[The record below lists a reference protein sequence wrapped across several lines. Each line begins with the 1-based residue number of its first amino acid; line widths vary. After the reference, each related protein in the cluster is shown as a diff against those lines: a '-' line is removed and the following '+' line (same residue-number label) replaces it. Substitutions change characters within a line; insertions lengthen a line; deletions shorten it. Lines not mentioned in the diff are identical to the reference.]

1 MDTMGRYMAGLVCMN
16 ITRKLII
23 VLSYLR
29 TLQVGIFLLCAFE
42 VTPDAL
48 FGADW
53 FKLLNF
59 SIFAFTNGY
68 YSSLCS
74 IQAPEVVK
82 NRSLSGGA
90 EMHIGAFIGV
100 SKCLGI
106 LIGASLALPMKEIIK
121 MTPAAAAS

>member
-1 MDTMGRYMAGLVCMN
+1 M
-16 ITRKLII
+16 
-23 VLSYLR
+23 
-29 TLQVGIFLLCAFE
+29 
-42 VTPDAL
+42 TPEAL

-82 NRSLSGGA
+82 NRPISSGA
-90 EMHIGAFIGV
+90 EQHVGAFIGV

-106 LIGASLALPMKEIIK
+106 LIGASLALPLKEIIK
-121 MTPAAAAS
+121 LTPAAASS